1 MASSSR
7 PLHRTIPAFRNKA
20 STATSELAKAPVCD
34 EAARLPAAEPP
45 DLIAA
50 IRQPFRISEEA
61 CFNNFSGLSI
71 LSTYIN
77 LIRELVSGSK
87 DSSQYSR
94 TSSTPNWAELPTEN
108 TLENFTPFCIPA
120 SIIKSAVAP
129 EPDTKSTPFG
139 SNFGIGVVNT
149 PL

>member
-1 MASSSR
+1 MANSSR

-20 STATSELAKAPVCD
+20 STATSELANAPVWE

-45 DLIAA
+45 DLMAA
-50 IRQPFRISEEA
+50 IRHPLRIKEEA
-61 CFNNFSGLSI
+61 CFNNLSGLSI
-71 LSTYIN
+71 PSTYIN

-87 DSSQYSR
+87 DSSQYSN
-94 TSSTPNWAELPTEN
+94 TSSTPNCAEFPTEN

-120 SIIKSAVAP
+120 SIMNRAVAP
-129 EPDTKSTPFG
+129 EPDTKSTPRESSSG
-139 SNFGIGVVNT
+139 MGVVNT